1 MEKYCR
7 NCGNK
12 GHLYRECNNPILS
25 FGIILYYTDDKDNTE
40 IIMIERK
47 DSLAFIEFIRG
58 KYYNINN
65 NDYIQLIID
74 RMSKEE
80 KQKLLDNTFDEL
92 WSNLWLNTDN
102 INYKIKREY
111 SKSKVLFNNLK
122 KKKDF
127 NLKYFIKKS
136 TTNYINNEWE
146 LPKGRRENY
155 ENNKECAIREVYE
168 ETNIKYDMYSL
179 LDYITPI
186 NEEYTGINNVR
197 YKHNYYMGKMNQKVN
212 IHINKKNKNQCSEV
226 KNIKWLN
233 EEGCLNLIRNYDENK
248 KDVIKYFFNLI
259 KEIEKYG
266 TLEE

>member
-1 MEKYCR
+1 MERYCR

-12 GHLYRECNNPILS
+12 GHSYRECNNPILS
-25 FGIILYYTDDKDNTE
+25 FGIILYHTDEEDKTE

-58 KYYNINN
+58 KYYNIYNH
-65 NDYIQLIID
+65 DYIQLIID
-74 RMSKEE
+74 RMSTEE
-80 KQKLLDNTFDEL
+80 KQRLLENTFDEL
-92 WSNLWLNTDN
+92 WTNLWLNTDN

-122 KKKDF
+122 DRKDL
-127 NLKYFIKKS
+127 NLKYFIDHS
-136 TTNYINNEWE
+136 ASNYTNNEWE

-155 ENNKECAIREVYE
+155 ENNKECAIREVNE
-168 ETNIKYDMYSL
+168 ETNIKHEMYSL

-197 YKHNYYMGKMNQKVN
+197 YKHNYYMGKMKQRVDVYMNEE
-212 IHINKKNKNQCSEV
+212 NKDQQSEV
-226 KNIKWLN
+226 RNIKWLTE
-233 EEGCLNLIRNYDENK
+233 EEGLNSIRDYDENK
-248 KDVIKYFFNLI
+248 KSVIKYFFNLI